1 MNPLR
6 VVVWNDLVQQRRDPA
21 VGAVYPEGI
30 HQAIAAGLRAL
41 LPAAEVTTAT
51 LGEPEQGLAA
61 ARLAATDVL
70 VWW

>member
-30 HQAIAAGLRAL
+30 HQAIAAGPHAL
-41 LPAAEVTTAT
+41 VLA
-51 LGEPEQGLAA
+51 AA
-61 ARLAATDVL
+61 ARLAADDVS